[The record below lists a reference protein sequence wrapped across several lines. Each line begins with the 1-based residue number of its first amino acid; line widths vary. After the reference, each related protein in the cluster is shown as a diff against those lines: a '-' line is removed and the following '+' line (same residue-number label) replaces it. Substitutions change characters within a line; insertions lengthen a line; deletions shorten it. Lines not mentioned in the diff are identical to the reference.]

1 MLCWPWDVH
10 LFQEGSNEETG
21 AKENFQVT
29 LTMSISHCGLI
40 SGGVSAITTCK
51 AGRHYHE
58 SPFCFLGTADH
69 VLCTDICLKQVAW
82 EPWKWML
89 KSTPSMHVR
98 DLLSTEHDGP
108 RACSGRWGGGSYLAQ
123 HPSPILPHRRH
134 FENIHRM
141 NGWRSK
147 RCPQWQKFDKR
158 TFQISKETAGQK
170 LSVTPRQKSSHL

>member
-108 RACSGRWGGGSYLAQ
+108 RACSGRWGGGPTL
-123 HPSPILPHRRH
+123 PSTPPPSCHT
-134 FENIHRM
+134 
-141 NGWRSK
+141 GG
-147 RCPQWQKFDKR
+147 
-158 TFQISKETAGQK
+158 ISKIHTEWMDEEVSGAHNDKSLTRELSRFQK
-170 LSVTPRQKSSHL
+170 RQQDKNFQ